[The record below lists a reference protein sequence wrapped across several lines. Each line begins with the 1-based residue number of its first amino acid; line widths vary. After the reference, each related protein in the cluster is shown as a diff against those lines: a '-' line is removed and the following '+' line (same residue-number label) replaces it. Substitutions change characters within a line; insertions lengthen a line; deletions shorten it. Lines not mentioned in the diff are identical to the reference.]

1 MTAVLE
7 TTTTATSTQSV
18 AKNDTRDAD
27 LYSFTMAMG
36 AIAVMV
42 VLMDLVGA
50 VTGTAIITIAAGLVA
65 SAATFIG
72 VYTGINLLN
81 R

>member
-36 AIAVMV
+36 A
-42 VLMDLVGA
+42 GA

>member
-42 VLMDLVGA
+42 VLMALVGA
-50 VTGTAIITIAAGLVA
+50 VTAIITIAAGLVA

>member
-1 MTAVLE
+1 
-7 TTTTATSTQSV
+7 
-18 AKNDTRDAD
+18 
-27 LYSFTMAMG
+27 MAMG

-42 VLMDLVGA
+42 VLMALVGA

>member
-18 AKNDTRDAD
+18 AKNDIRDAD

-42 VLMDLVGA
+42 VLM

>member
-7 TTTTATSTQSV
+7 TTTATSTQSV

-36 AIAVMV
+36 AIAVW
-42 VLMDLVGA
+42 L
-50 VTGTAIITIAAGLVA
+50 
-65 SAATFIG
+65 S
-72 VYTGINLLN
+72 
-81 R
+81 

>member
-7 TTTTATSTQSV
+7 TTTTASTKSA

-27 LYSFTMAMG
+27 IYSFTMAMG
-36 AIAVMV
+36 AIAIMV
-42 VLMDLVGA
+42 VLMALVGTI
-50 VTGTAIITIAAGLVA
+50 TGTAIITIAAGLVA